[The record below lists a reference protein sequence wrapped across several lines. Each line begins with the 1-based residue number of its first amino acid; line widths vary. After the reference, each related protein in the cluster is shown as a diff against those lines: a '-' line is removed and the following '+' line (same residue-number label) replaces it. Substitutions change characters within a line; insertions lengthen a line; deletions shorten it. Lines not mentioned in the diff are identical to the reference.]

1 MADLFLKMGVFL
13 LIAAAVAAVC
23 FWMVRRDEKKSAR

>member
-1 MADLFLKMGVFL
+1 V

-23 FWMVRRDEKKSAR
+23 QAQVAVRGRAHEILLDPRTLTKE